1 MISSRRFREKTSASD
16 RRDGRSSGRRAD
28 KPDSPAARRGNA
40 PYASRQTQHPFS
52 AGSRGRR
59 HQPLTPSSS
68 PAPPTARRGRCAPCP
83 PTRTVDPTYAAP
95 RPRRRRPARRGR
107 CAPPLSLHRANPGR
121 AAWERRVRRRGGHG
135 SCDPGSV
142 ECATPEGMGASDLGD
157 RAALGHG
164 CVPCTGHECATC
176 PRWIVEAGRCTRFNG
191 HSTTIAPL
199 MWDNRKA

>member
-1 MISSRRFREKTSASD
+1 MISSRRFREKMSASD
-16 RRDGRSSGRRAD
+16 RHDGRSSGRRAG

-52 AGSRGRR
+52 AGSRGRSR
-59 HQPLTPSSS
+59 QPFTSSSS
-68 PAPPTARRGRCAPCP
+68 PAPP
-83 PTRTVDPTYAAP
+83 
-95 RPRRRRPARRGR
+95 PARRGR
-107 CAPPLSLHRANPGR
+107 CATPLSLHRANPGR

-135 SCDPGSV
+135 SRDPGSV

-164 CVPCTGHECATC
+164 CVLCMGHECATC
-176 PRWIVEAGRCTRFNG
+176 PRLLVEAGRYARFNG